1 MEPILLFSLILVGMF
16 AGVIGALFGL
26 GGGIFLVPILTIC
39 YGLDASVAVPVSLVA
54 IIATS
59 IGGTIYYLDNGV
71 TNVRLGLL
79 FEITTVIGAI
89 IGALI
94 GAYLQNW
101 VIIVLFSVVILI
113 SAVKMLL
120 NKKKEIEDDPN
131 GEFSYNDLKENRV
144 KRYNVRNYRTG
155 MLGFTVAGALASITG
170 VGGGA
175 IKVPIMNL
183 HMGIPLK
190 AATATSNYMIG
201 ITAFSGAIIY
211 FVMGKVDLEIAAFVA
226 MGTFIGALGGSMLS
240 RKIDTSSLKRYF
252 AVVLIIICVLM
263 LCEAGGLI

>member
-1 MEPILLFSLILVGMF
+1 MEPILLFSLIFVGMF
-16 AGVIGALFGL
+16 AGLIGALFGL
-26 GGGIFLVPILTIC
+26 GGGIFIIPVLTIC

-59 IGGTIYYLDNGV
+59 IGGTIFYLDNGV

-79 FEITTVIGAI
+79 FEIPTVIGAI

-101 VIIVLFSVVILI
+101 VIMVLFSIVILI

-120 NKKKEIEDDPN
+120 DKKKEIEDCPD
-131 GEFSYNDLKENRV
+131 GKYSYNDMKENRI
-144 KRYNVRNYRTG
+144 KRYNVKNLKSG
-155 MLGFTVAGALASITG
+155 MCGFTVAGALASMTG

-183 HMGIPLK
+183 HMGIPIK
-190 AATATSNYMIG
+190 AATATSNFMIG
-201 ITAFSGAIIY
+201 ITAFSGAIVY
-211 FVMGKVDLEIAAFVA
+211 FVMGMVDIEIAAFIA
-226 MGTFIGALGGSMLS
+226 MGTFAGALGGSMLS

-252 AVVLIIICVLM
+252 AVVLLAIVVLM
-263 LCEAGGLI
+263 LCKAGGLL